1 MKWMFLNP
9 GWLALLICCLIVALV
24 YFAHDCDPLAFVIM
38 GSRFAQADPSGA
50 MGYDGQFAYYIAKD
64 PVGALAH
71 LDNPSYRYQRILY
84 PFLARL
90 LAIGEPA
97 LIPWTLLLINIVSIT
112 LSTELLGR
120 MLGRYG
126 LHPYIALLLPLW
138 LGQIFAL
145 RADLNEPLCIFLVVV
160 ALWWYEKDQ
169 VLLSAIAMTASVL
182 AKEIGLLFLP
192 AVVLVE
198 LLRRRWRVVLFYTLP
213 VVLVVAILQVWLYLW
228 VGRPGFNRLS
238 DRFEIIPF
246 YGFICAQPLAA
257 RVFLILIFA
266 VPVAALLVLAV
277 FHLVRTWRSVYAW
290 SLLTNCLMIA
300 FLARLSTNDMLAV
313 FRVATGLVVAALLFC
328 AAHRLRRLAL
338 VLCAIWLP
346 PSILA
351 VMIPGFL

>member
-126 LHPYIALLLPLW
+126 LHPYIALLLPIW

-182 AKEIGLLFLP
+182 AKEI
-192 AVVLVE
+192 ASA
-198 LLRRRWRVVLFYTLP
+198 RWETCR
-213 VVLVVAILQVWLYLW
+213 
-228 VGRPGFNRLS
+228 
-238 DRFEIIPF
+238 
-246 YGFICAQPLAA
+246 
-257 RVFLILIFA
+257 
-266 VPVAALLVLAV
+266 
-277 FHLVRTWRSVYAW
+277 
-290 SLLTNCLMIA
+290 
-300 FLARLSTNDMLAV
+300 
-313 FRVATGLVVAALLFC
+313 
-328 AAHRLRRLAL
+328 
-338 VLCAIWLP
+338 
-346 PSILA
+346 
-351 VMIPGFL
+351 